1 MGTKIMVDFPAFITR
16 DSETKHILVGD
27 ESFALVPNGIIA
39 ETYPRLLQSAGYDK
53 SEKIMVET
61 IGDPYCEF
69 HLAASKDDGTKTGA
83 KTGAGQVL
91 RK

>member
-1 MGTKIMVDFPAFITR
+1 MRKKVMVDFPAFITR
-16 DSETKHILVGD
+16 DSETRHILVGD

-61 IGDPYCEF
+61 IGDRYYEF
-69 HLAASKDDGTKTGA
+69 HLAAHKSDK
-83 KTGAGQVL
+83 
-91 RK
+91 